1 MKEKLLELIS
11 LELNDTK
18 TLKFYDTWWYGDD
31 NPAKNYQ
38 QVIKTETNKPSVY
51 QDFKSLRFT
60 LKFEDG
66 QPDLIVRTETKSDSY
81 EHIIE
86 KRWFIKP
93 DLTITTFEYTNRTY
107 IICGGLNYEL
117 TDDEFTLLFD
127 ATDKAFHKMVK
138 YRIKARER
146 ETINKINNRI
156 EKHKTKKRVKTT

>member
-11 LELNDTK
+11 LELNDIKRLT
-18 TLKFYDTWWYGDD
+18 FYDTWWCGDD
-31 NPAKNYQ
+31 NPAKNSK

-66 QPDLIVRTETKSDSY
+66 QPDLIVRTETKSDSH
-81 EHIIE
+81 EHII
-86 KRWFIKP
+86 KKWFKP
-93 DLTITTFEYTNRTY
+93 KLTIITSEYTSRTY
-107 IICGGLNYEL
+107 IICGALNYRL
-117 TDDEFTLLFD
+117 TDDEFTALFN

-138 YRIKARER
+138 YRIRARER

-156 EKHKTKKRVKTT
+156 EKHKTKKHVKTT